1 MNVRTTRHV
10 HGIESAHAKE
20 HKRWRDSDGAGGQKR
35 LSLVVGKISQ
45 ATRLIHFPGWERSL
59 RSLFPPEWFQG
70 ARRIELTTNYEADL
84 QIHCDLSSYI
94 EWCIFFMG
102 HYGRPTGHLIES
114 VLHEGDFAVDVGANV
129 GAYTL
134 IMARSV
140 GSRGRVAAF
149 DANPEVYDRLLQ
161 NLALN
166 NFTGRTETYELALS
180 SLCGAQK
187 LYLPPVSSPN
197 RGTATLIQQTRPQG
211 TPINVQ
217 VETLDHVIRNWKRCD
232 LIKADT
238 DGNDFAVL
246 EGATQIIQRYLPTLI
261 FEFDADLWPDAWK
274 KSERLSEWLQTL
286 GYSFHWIDQRW
297 GKLRKV
303 GSSNLPKGNILALP
317 AHRKL
322 SRR

>member
-1 MNVRTTRHV
+1 VNVGTTKQVR
-10 HGIESAHAKE
+10 GIESAQAKE
-20 HKRWRDSDGAGGQKR
+20 RWRDSDGADGQKWLR
-35 LSLVVGKISQ
+35 LAVAKGSR
-45 ATRLIHFPGWERSL
+45 ATRLIHFPGWERFL

-70 ARRIELTTNYEADL
+70 RRRLELTTDYEADL
-84 QIHCDLSSYI
+84 HIHCDLSSYI

-102 HYGRPTGHLIES
+102 HYGRPTGQLIES
-114 VLHEGDFAVDVGANV
+114 LLDEGDFAVDVGANV

-134 IMARSV
+134 IMAQSV
-140 GSRGRVAAF
+140 GSCGRVAAF

-161 NLALN
+161 NLTLN
-166 NFTGRTETYELALS
+166 NFTERTETYELALS
-180 SLCGAQK
+180 SRCGAQE

-211 TPINVQ
+211 APISVQ
-217 VETLDHVIRNWKRCD
+217 VETLDRVISNWKRCD

-246 EGATQIIQRYLPTLI
+246 EGASEIIRQHLPSLI

-274 KSERLSEWLQTL
+274 KSERLSTWLQTL

-297 GKLRKV
+297 GKVRKV
-303 GSSNLPKGNILALP
+303 SSASLPKGNILALP
-317 AHRKL
+317 ANRKL